1 MPSSIRLSLPAPA
14 SAVVSNIAALF
25 ARQVAE
31 RCGVPVRAEG
41 PGDPAA
47 GGEPAASDE
56 LALSLEIVPGIG
68 AEGYR
73 LTDLPDGGI
82 AIQGQERGLLYG
94 LGKLLRTSR
103 YAPGEFVPGS
113 WRGVAVPE
121 KPVRGIYLA
130 THFHNF
136 YHDAPIAE
144 VQRYVQELAL
154 WGTNVVS
161 VWFDMH
167 HYNGIGDPAAQAM
180 IARLKAILRAAS
192 DLGIGASLT
201 SLANEAYAD
210 SPVELRADWT
220 AGHDGYHHAPG
231 GHYHVEL
238 CPNKPGA
245 QELLLRW
252 AEERLEAFADINIE
266 YLWIW
271 PYDQGGCTCAQ
282 CKPWGINGF
291 LTMAEPMARLYR
303 QRFPRGKV
311 VLSAWYFDHFTDGEW
326 AGLDQAFATR
336 PDWADVLLA
345 DDNADI
351 FPPYPLQ
358 HGVPGGLPMVNFSE
372 ISMYRASPWGGFG
385 ANPFPQHLQ
394 ALWDSSSRYL
404 SGGFPYSEGIYE
416 DINKAV
422 CAQFYW
428 QERVPALDAVR
439 EYIAY
444 EFSPEVVEPVSRAIA
459 ILERNLPRSRQDDA
473 LGARFVLDRDEGAEE
488 AWSLLEQADARLSAA
503 ARRSWRW
510 RVLYLRA
517 LVDWELARNHYR
529 VSERCEQA
537 FRELTAIYHADQ
549 AAYWVAPPTGE
560 AILAN
565 RSA

>member
-1 MPSSIRLSLPAPA
+1 
-14 SAVVSNIAALF
+14 
-25 ARQVAE
+25 
-31 RCGVPVRAEG
+31 
-41 PGDPAA
+41 
-47 GGEPAASDE
+47 
-56 LALSLEIVPGIG
+56 
-68 AEGYR
+68 
-73 LTDLPDGGI
+73 
-82 AIQGQERGLLYG
+82 
-94 LGKLLRTSR
+94 
-103 YAPGEFVPGS
+103 
-113 WRGVAVPE
+113 
-121 KPVRGIYLA
+121 
-130 THFHNF
+130 
-136 YHDAPIAE
+136 
-144 VQRYVQELAL
+144 
-154 WGTNVVS
+154 
-161 VWFDMH
+161 
-167 HYNGIGDPAAQAM
+167 
-180 IARLKAILRAAS
+180 
-192 DLGIGASLT
+192 
-201 SLANEAYAD
+201 
-210 SPVELRADWT
+210 
-220 AGHDGYHHAPG
+220 
-231 GHYHVEL
+231 
-238 CPNKPGA
+238 
-245 QELLLRW
+245 
-252 AEERLEAFADINIE
+252 
-266 YLWIW
+266 
-271 PYDQGGCTCAQ
+271 
-282 CKPWGINGF
+282 
-291 LTMAEPMARLYR
+291 
-303 QRFPRGKV
+303 
-311 VLSAWYFDHFTDGEW
+311 
-326 AGLDQAFATR
+326 
-336 PDWADVLLA
+336 
-345 DDNADI
+345 
-351 FPPYPLQ
+351 
-358 HGVPGGLPMVNFSE
+358 
-372 ISMYRASPWGGFG
+372 MYRASPWGGFG

-549 AAYWVAPPTGE
+549 AAYWVAPPTRE